1 MTTEEIYESIIAEK
15 ESGNYPE
22 LDELSSTS
30 KVSVWRLMVWIFSF
44 FSKTIQELFESFKSY
59 IESVF
64 AKNQHGTL
72 LWWIEQ
78 IKAFQYGDILEFI
91 DGVFKYATIDE
102 TKQIV
107 KRTALET
114 LNFVLI
120 FKVASED
127 GNGNLIPL
135 DNAQKTA
142 LQAYINKVKFPGTYT
157 SVISENADDLKINL
171 RVYYNAEVT
180 ETELN
185 TLINDATEDY
195 IKNIVFNG
203 KFSITELTDKLQ
215 TVKGVVNPVVKEAF
229 GKAASQPSGDY
240 LLIDDYY
247 KAAAGYFNINEL
259 NIEFI
264 PYV

>member
-1 MTTEEIYESIIAEK
+1 MTTEEIYNEIIAEK
-15 ESGNYPE
+15 ESGQYPE
-22 LDELSSTS
+22 LDELNSTS
-30 KVSVWRLMVWIFSF
+30 KVAVWRLMIWIFSF
-44 FSKTIQELFESFKSY
+44 FSKTIQELFESFKNY
-59 IESVF
+59 IEDIF

-91 DGVFKYATIDE
+91 DGVFKYVDIDE

-107 KRTALET
+107 KRVALET

-127 GNGNLIPL
+127 SNGNLIPL
-135 DNAQKTA
+135 DAYQNDA
-142 LQAYINKVKFPGTYT
+142 LKAYINKVKFPGTYID
-157 SVISENADDLKINL
+157 VVSENADDIKIDL

-180 ETELN
+180 VAELD
-185 TLINDATEDY
+185 TLIADAVNDY

-203 KFSITELTDKLQ
+203 NFNITELTDKLQ
-215 TVKGVVNPVVKEAF
+215 TVKGIVNPVVKQAY
-229 GKAASQPSGDY
+229 GKAAAQSASDY

-247 KAAAGYFNINEL
+247 KAASGYFNIDQI
-259 NIEFI
+259 NIEYI
-264 PYV
+264 SYV